1 VLKCLW
7 AKLAVCFV
15 VASAGWDRCPFYSVH
30 PIEDEENSGCL
41 YEICIDR
48 DDRDSEIRDLERER
62 EGERE
67 RERRGLWA

>member
-48 DDRDSEIRDLERER
+48 DDRDSEIEI
-62 EGERE
+62 
-67 RERRGLWA
+67 